1 MTASQ
6 TLKSNRQITETLIF
20 IMKVAVGLP
29 VQRMLVCTSK
39 TTTIRRELEDGV
51 LPVEIH
57 SGLKWI
63 LAESRRSL
71 ELLHKVL
78 VI

>member
-1 MTASQ
+1 M
-6 TLKSNRQITETLIF
+6 
-20 IMKVAVGLP
+20 MKGEVGLP

-39 TTTIRRELEDGV
+39 TTTIRRELEAGV
-51 LPVEIH
+51 LPVEIL
-57 SGLKWI
+57 SGSKWI
-63 LAESRRSL
+63 WAESRRSL

>member
-1 MTASQ
+1 M
-6 TLKSNRQITETLIF
+6 
-20 IMKVAVGLP
+20 MKGEVGLP
-29 VQRMLVCTSK
+29 VQRTLVCTSK
-39 TTTIRRELEDGV
+39 TTTIRRELEAGV